1 MKNTEKLIAIDG
13 IFDPGEAAEVL
24 LNLLKSKINFHK
36 IKNWSSQERFGKD
49 DETAQKRIPELQKE
63 VEKLQVVLGQAQAQN
78 KKLAVRSE
86 INITLLD

>member
-13 IFDPGEAAEVL
+13 IFEHDEAAEVL